1 MLYYLRNSGEASQ
14 PGNFPT
20 VALCVGL
27 RVRHAVKHFNQEISV
42 PLHQHE
48 LLAIYSQRE
57 QPIFR
62 GKSRTPTA
70 MFGIAGTLAASPA
83 LRLINHRTGSGLAFT
98 DISPSGKQ
106 ELHLYDSGQIHLSG
120 GTQKQDEAAKEAVR
134 HRPSSVRG
142 NCRSLQARSRL
153 NDHAHLHRAD
163 LNHVA
168 GFERLFLA
176 GIDPLAVDV
185 GAVGAVQVFDMH
197 LAVFENDHRV
207 LT

>member
-14 PGNFPT
+14 PGNFHT
-20 VALCVGL
+20 VALCMCL
-27 RVRHAVKHFNQEISV
+27 RVRHAVKHLNQEISV

-57 QPIFR
+57 QPIFC

-83 LRLINHRTGSGLAFT
+83 LRLINHPGSGLAFT

-120 GTQKQDEAAKEAVR
+120 GTQKQDEATEEAIR

-153 NDHAHLHRAD
+153 NDHPHLHRAD

-176 GIDPLAVDV
+176 GINPLAVDV
-185 GAVGAVQVFDMH
+185 GAVGTVQVFDMH